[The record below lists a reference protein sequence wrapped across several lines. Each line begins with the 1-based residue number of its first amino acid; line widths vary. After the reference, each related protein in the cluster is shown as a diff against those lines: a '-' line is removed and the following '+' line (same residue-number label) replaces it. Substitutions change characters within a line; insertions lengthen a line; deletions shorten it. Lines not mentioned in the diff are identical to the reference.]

1 MVVMA
6 MTAAPRTAAP
16 AQSCGRKALGRFGTD
31 NRRYFDRPFCVT
43 TMGVDNPAAKGHMVT
58 QGVWIDGKYKLI
70 VGQDKKTD
78 EQAKR
83 VQLFDIYAD
92 PAEKTNLADKLPDV
106 VQRMQASLDVWRRD
120 VRASYDGRDYAP
132 ENRQGTR

>member
-1 MVVMA
+1 
-6 MTAAPRTAAP
+6 
-16 AQSCGRKALGRFGTD
+16 
-31 NRRYFDRPFCVT
+31 
-43 TMGVDNPAAKGHMVT
+43 MGVDNPAAKGHMVT